1 MTFSLIGSLVDV
13 LTGILRTV
21 GLPGLFALMIVE
33 SFGIPPLPSEV
44 ILPFA
49 GFLVAEGVY
58 GFVPAVVVA
67 VAGGLVG
74 AFIAYA
80 VGRWWRHRIEGMGF
94 GYLRLSPRRLARMDA
109 YFARRGEITVA
120 VARLL
125 PILRSYISYPAGT
138 ARMSPTRFGIFT
150 AVGATPFAVGLIYAG
165 VVLRSN
171 WGLVEQEFG
180 LLDDVLI
187 ALVVLIVVF
196 LGLVALGWIRPKFL
210 AEPETEGE
218 AAASVAAPPKTL

>member
-13 LTGILRTV
+13 LTSILRTV

-33 SFGIPPLPSEV
+33 SFGIPPIPSEV

-49 GFLVAEGVY
+49 GFLVADGVY

-74 AFIAYA
+74 AYLAYA
-80 VGRWWRHRIEGMGF
+80 VGRWWRHRIEGIGF

-120 VARLL
+120 AARLL
-125 PILRSYISYPAGT
+125 PIVRSYISYPAGT
-138 ARMSPTRFGIFT
+138 ARMSPSRFGVFT
-150 AVGATPFAVGLIYAG
+150 AIGATPFAVALIYAG

-171 WGLVEQEFG
+171 WDLIEQDLGLF
-180 LLDDVLI
+180 DDVLI
-187 ALVVLIVVF
+187 ALVVIAVVY

-210 AEPETEGE
+210 AEPEPK
-218 AAASVAAPPKTL
+218 APPAASAAPPPRTP